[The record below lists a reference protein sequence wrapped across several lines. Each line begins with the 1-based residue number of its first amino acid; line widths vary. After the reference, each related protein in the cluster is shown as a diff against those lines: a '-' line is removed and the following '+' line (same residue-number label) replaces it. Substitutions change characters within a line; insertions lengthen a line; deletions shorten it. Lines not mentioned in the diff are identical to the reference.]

1 MSGYNV
7 VVADK
12 WDKSVGVEMCS
23 EGVYYSA
30 PVEFGSINSNG
41 VIYDVKVL
49 YPKYNKAEN
58 AYIILTR
65 RESLEIAGAEKI
77 LAISI
82 LYMNNK
88 NARKRCFIMLSG
100 VLAFQLIPL

>member
-12 WDKSVGVEMCS
+12 WDKSVDVEMCS

-30 PVEFGSINSNG
+30 PVELGSINSNG

-58 AYIILTR
+58 PYVIFTR
-65 RESLEIAGAEKI
+65 RKSLEIAGDEKYTRYSNTI
-77 LAISI
+77 DVTDIV
-82 LYMNNK
+82 
-88 NARKRCFIMLSG
+88 RKLRLPLSS
-100 VLAFQLIPL
+100 